1 MNNFNLKGGFMN
13 AFADISGIHEEK
25 EMTCPHCNSERAV
38 CMASISS
45 MRLGIVERLVYCN
58 NENHDNCPI
67 FLAKVLRGR

>member
-1 MNNFNLKGGFMN
+1 MN
-13 AFADISGIHEEK
+13 AFADISEIHEEK

-45 MRLGIVERLVYCN
+45 MRLGIVERLVYCS
-58 NENHDNCPI
+58 NENYDNCPI